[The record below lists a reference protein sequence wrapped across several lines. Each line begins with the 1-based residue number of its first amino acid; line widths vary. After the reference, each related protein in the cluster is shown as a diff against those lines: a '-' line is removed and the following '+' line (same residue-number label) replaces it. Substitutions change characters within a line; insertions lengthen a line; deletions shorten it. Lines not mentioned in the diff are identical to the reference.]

1 MLRPGNRGGKFVS
14 AVFDRIVLKTVT
26 YSVWPFYDLTSEEL
40 ASTIVRPCRCSS
52 LTIPTLLN
60 PSFLSQQTDFST
72 TPLRRI
78 FIFHD
83 PRNWALDIQ
92 LSIDIILSNG
102 LIGAPYIL
110 PQHQVEKGMEPVK
123 MVFCNPD
130 LLWRAE
136 FERPR
141 LGQGAFKEAFQAVF
155 KVCFVLSSFSDSDRT
170 ALLLGRRE

>member
-1 MLRPGNRGGKFVS
+1 
-14 AVFDRIVLKTVT
+14 
-26 YSVWPFYDLTSEEL
+26 
-40 ASTIVRPCRCSS
+40 
-52 LTIPTLLN
+52 
-60 PSFLSQQTDFST
+60 
-72 TPLRRI
+72 
-78 FIFHD
+78 
-83 PRNWALDIQ
+83 
-92 LSIDIILSNG
+92 
-102 LIGAPYIL
+102 
-110 PQHQVEKGMEPVK
+110 